1 MRVLVDRSFE
11 PQDLIDGLWD
21 LVKDAVKECGFRNR
35 DKVSHMLVH
44 PSLENRLAL
53 AMQQGDPIGQLTGV
67 AFQLNKVPHYRIILA
82 GEIPLIVSHVLEVE
96 QLEEERTA
104 ENERERALWRSAW
117 WVEVV

>member
-44 PSLENRLAL
+44 PDLENKIFLAL
-53 AMQQGDPIGQLTGV
+53 QKGDPIGQLAKVTYQSSKAPYYRLV
-67 AFQLNKVPHYRIILA
+67 LN
-82 GEIPLIVSHVLEVE
+82 GEIPLIASHVLEVE

-104 ENERERALWRSAW
+104 ESAGERARWRSTW
-117 WVEVV
+117 LVEVV